1 VNKPE
6 SKPFCIFR
14 GVQPEASLPP
24 LAPTLSFMSMF
35 GPNVAASCLLLPF
48 VSAGL
53 AFSRVPR
60 CVFVCVCVCVI
71 AHSQS
76 GQEDWLGKLR
86 RAAARERCVHKP
98 RRCHQTRVCTLTR
111 PSVVSRVSRPFSP
124 TSLLISPRATHFIP
138 LSVARSYRSYRLL
151 STLSHLLPSIVAD
164 SAALH
169 QVPVL
174 PADGGASWSAKDSA
188 LWTVRKV

>member
-1 VNKPE
+1 MVSNQRRPCLPLHRHYH
-6 SKPFCIFR
+6 SCPCLVQTWLPLVSFCRSFQR
-14 GVQPEASLPP
+14 GWPSHLF
-24 LAPTLSFMSMF
+24 L
-35 GPNVAASCLLLPF
+35 G
-48 VSAGL
+48 
-53 AFSRVPR
+53 
-60 CVFVCVCVCVI
+60 VCVCVCVI

-98 RRCHQTRVCTLTR
+98 RRCHQTRVCALTR

-138 LSVARSYRSYRLL
+138 LSVARSYRSCLL